1 MSFLKWLFGST
12 EPVQQPQ
19 EQSVD
24 LIIGNISKQVEEL
37 NALQEAKLREANGH
51 GEAAAKILFKQDQA
65 HAEAERASLVGNA
78 LSSLISVPQN
88 LTIEDVKK
96 EIN

>member
-12 EPVQQPQ
+12 EPAQQPQ
-19 EQSVD
+19 EKSVD

-37 NALQEAKLREANGH
+37 SALQEAKLREASGH
-51 GEAAAKILFKQDQA
+51 GEAAARILFKQDQA
-65 HAEAERASLVGNA
+65 NTEAERARLVASSL
-78 LSSLISVPQN
+78 STLISVPKD